1 MARYLRIALGALCTV
16 ALALAPWLLLTA
28 PGSTGPAALPALW
41 LYWTGKHRTL
51 MLEFPRPTDVAI
63 GDVIYMAE
71 GDPRHPTGLHRVG
84 EIQDLLAD
92 GRSLNTRRADV
103 AEARAFIYPAAP
115 ELGTQPAVVYET
127 KPDTFVWV
135 VDALLTPERKAL
147 LLRELQMAIDTYRA
161 EIVAAFQPVIEHS
174 LRDLLGVLEQDLPP
188 AIERHRPEFDALA
201 ARYRRDI
208 LNKDFLPLVKS
219 DVLPIVRQRAE
230 PVLREVGQELWQ
242 QFSLWRFGWRFAYD
256 LSPLPEKNLMDREWN
271 RFVEQDALPV
281 LEKHSDQFVNLIKDV
296 LRDVSRD
303 ERLQAA
309 ARNSL
314 NTIASDPDLRR
325 ALRDLFEEVVVRN
338 PHFRQ
343 ALERELSAPETR
355 QAIEVAARRLE
366 PAIRRAGDMIVGT
379 QSTGITPEFARVL
392 RTEILDKD
400 ERWFLLEPGA
410 DRGPQASGRPL
421 RAQVRYAGRQ

>member
-1 MARYLRIALGALCTV
+1 MARYLRIALGAVFTI
-16 ALALAPWLLLTA
+16 ALALAPWVLLTA

-41 LYWTGKHRTL
+41 QYWTGKHRTL
-51 MLEFPRPTDVAI
+51 VLEFDRPTDVAI
-63 GDVIYMAE
+63 GDVIFIAE
-71 GDPRHPTGLHRVG
+71 GAPGHPTGLRRVG
-84 EIQDLLAD
+84 EIQELLAD
-92 GRSLNTRRADV
+92 GHRLDTRRAEV
-103 AEARAFIYPAAP
+103 VEASAFIYPAAP
-115 ELGTQPAVVYET
+115 DLGAQPALIYET

-135 VDALLTPERKAL
+135 VDALLTPERKKL
-147 LLRELQMAIDTYRA
+147 LMSELQQAIDTHRA
-161 EIVAAFQPVIEHS
+161 EIVAAFRPVIEHS

-188 AIERHRPEFDALA
+188 AIERHQPQFAALRD
-201 ARYRRDI
+201 RYRREI

-242 QFSLWRFGWRFAYD
+242 QVSLWRFGWRFAYD

-281 LEKHSDQFVNLIKDV
+281 LERHSDQFVNVIKDI

-303 ERLQAA
+303 ERLQEA

-314 NTIASDPDLRR
+314 NMIASDPDSRSVLRE
-325 ALRDLFEEVVVRN
+325 LFEEVVVRN
-338 PHFRQ
+338 RHFRE

-400 ERWFLLEPGA
+400 ERWFLLEPGSGA
-410 DRGPQASGRPL
+410 APSAAGRPL
-421 RAQVRYAGRQ
+421 RAQVRYASH